1 LPDFSLTGPGGM
13 TSVGWLIALGLAT
26 LTWWVIYRAFHAM
39 TVADDRSLGETEGS
53 SRAADPG
60 DPELH
65 GEPILHP
72 QLVADHED
80 STGADWDRFERLE
93 KELAEISS
101 ADSLEMGVTRC
112 AGLLRE
118 RWGASCAAVWSTR
131 GGESLSPGEPGGE
144 LGEASTSVSHHTGLL
159 RSDHEDDEGGTAETR
174 SHRHDGRWD
183 PALTFGPW
191 MDALAAGELV
201 CIPDVSAE
209 PLFSD
214 KIADGIGSLA
224 IFPLFAAGHRG
235 GMAVGWP
242 EPLVIG
248 PSQARWTKRA
258 GRSIEATIE
267 RILRRESL
275 AALSAQVRVLLDV
288 GGILAREKDLAGA
301 LQALVQAL
309 RDRLG
314 YPVCAILLVDEEKKD
329 LHVASMTGYGDDVYA
344 LRLPLDGSSI
354 TATAARERRTID
366 VPEVSAWNGFVAGA
380 PDMRS
385 EIACPLVYEGR
396 LLGVLDVE
404 SGRADAFDERDRRTL
419 EAVAWQAAL
428 ALGHFRLL
436 SQLGERAQ
444 RLELVDGMA
453 RAISSTLDAK
463 SLFQIVVDQ
472 VRAAAGAERATLV
485 QIGDE
490 SEEARVAAVS
500 SVRPVAGLE
509 AGDAVSLEGFPREQ
523 LAGPRALYV
532 PDLEAEDDSVHSRLR
547 GSGFRSLVR
556 VPIYIDGKLAGLF
569 TASCERAG
577 AFSPAQIEILEAVA
591 PHVSAALRNARL
603 FEQVERSFQELSNA
617 QGHLVQ
623 AEQLRVL
630 GEMASGVAHNFNNVL
645 GAILGRAQMVRAR
658 TGDPLIARELGVI
671 EQAAMDGAAT
681 VRRLQEFTRLRTD
694 HEFVPVDVSQ
704 VARDALAL
712 TRTWWKDRAEE
723 RGVSYGIL
731 TDFAEG
737 VWVEGQD
744 HELREVA
751 VNILLNAIEAMANGG
766 SLYLA
771 SRVSEGQAVLEVTD
785 SGVGMSDEVQKRL
798 FHPFY
803 STKGPGGTGLGLSIA
818 YGIMQRHHGKIDVT
832 SRRGAGTTV
841 RITLPAST
849 RGPDAAMPT
858 PAIEPAAV
866 DASILLVEDEPAVLS
881 LLTDLLEGATYKVV
895 IARTGRE
902 AVEKLIEG
910 SFDVVITDLGMPEM
924 SGWELARHCRDLY
937 PELPVILCTGW
948 GVELD
953 EGLVEETGVRAVIA
967 KPFSVIEVL
976 GTVARI
982 LEESPPAE
990 RAA

>member
-1 LPDFSLTGPGGM
+1 MPDLSLFGPAGM
-13 TSVGWLIALGLAT
+13 TPLSWLIAFGLA
-26 LTWWVIYRAFHAM
+26 LVTWWIVYRAFHGM
-39 TVADDRSLGETEGS
+39 TVADD
-53 SRAADPG
+53 AATPKDVAGPAAESATVPVTADG
-60 DPELH
+60 DA
-65 GEPILHP
+65 ILHP
-72 QLVADHED
+72 RLVDDLDPSE
-80 STGADWDRFERLE
+80 TGEWDRFESLE
-93 KELAEISS
+93 QELAEI
-101 ADSLEMGVTRC
+101 AAAESLEIGVTRC

-118 RWGASCAAVWSTR
+118 RWGAAAAAVWACRDGEESTR
-131 GGESLSPGEPGGE
+131 KV
-144 LGEASTSVSHHTGLL
+144 THQTGLL
-159 RSDHEDDEGGTAETR
+159 RANGSEK
-174 SHRHDGRWD
+174 WD
-183 PALTFGPW
+183 PAQTFEPW
-191 MDALAAGELV
+191 MSALGAGELV

-209 PLFSD
+209 PDAASV
-214 KIADGIGSLA
+214 IADGIGALA
-224 IFPLFAAGHRG
+224 IVPFGESGGYGRIALRG
-235 GMAVGWP
+235 GMVVAWP
-242 EPLVIG
+242 EALSIG
-248 PSQARWTKRA
+248 PRQAHWVKRA
-258 GRSIEATIE
+258 GRSVDATIE
-267 RILRRESL
+267 HIRQGESL
-275 AALSAQVRVLLDV
+275 AAVGAQVRVLLDV

-301 LQALVQAL
+301 LRALVQTL

-314 YPVCAILLVDEEKKD
+314 YPVCSILLVDEEKKD
-329 LHVASMTGYGDDVYA
+329 LHVACMTGYGDDVSS
-344 LRLPLDGSSI
+344 LRLPLDGVSV
-354 TATAARERRTID
+354 TATAAREARTID
-366 VPEVSAWNGFVAGA
+366 VPDVTAWVGYVSGG
-380 PDMRS
+380 PDIRS
-385 EIACPLVYEGR
+385 EIACPLVFEGR

-404 SGRADAFDERDRRTL
+404 SGRPAAFDARDRRTL

-428 ALGHFRLL
+428 AIGHFRLL
-436 SQLGERAQ
+436 SQLGDRAR

-453 RAISSTLDAK
+453 RAISSTLDAR

-485 QIGDE
+485 QIGADG
-490 SEEARVAAVS
+490 EEARVAAVS

-509 AGDAVSLEGFPREQ
+509 AGDAISLEGFPRDQ
-523 LAGPRALYV
+523 LTGPRALYV
-532 PDLEAEDDSVHSRLR
+532 PDLEAGEDSVRSRLR

-556 VPIYIDGKLAGLF
+556 VPIYIDGQLAGLF

-603 FEQVERSFQELSNA
+603 YEQVERSFQELSNA

-704 VARDALAL
+704 VGRDALAL

-731 TDFAEG
+731 TDLAEG
-737 VWVEGQD
+737 VWAEGQD

-751 VNILLNAIEAMANGG
+751 VNILLNAIEAMPNGG

-771 SRVSEGQAVLEVTD
+771 SRVADGQAVLEVTD
-785 SGVGMSDEVQKRL
+785 SGVGMSEEVQKSM

-818 YGIMQRHHGKIDVT
+818 YGIMQRHQGKIDVT

-841 RITLPAST
+841 RISLPASS
-849 RGPDAAMPT
+849 RGPEIKPT
-858 PAIEPAAV
+858 PAIEPAAF

-881 LLTDLLEGATYKVV
+881 LLSDLLEGATYKVV

-910 SFDVVITDLGMPEM
+910 SFHIVITDLGMPEM

-937 PELPVILCTGW
+937 PELPVVLCTGW

-953 EGLVEETGVRAVIA
+953 EGLVAETGVRAVIA
-967 KPFSVIEVL
+967 KPFSVVEVL
-976 GTVARI
+976 GTVARV
-982 LEESPPAE
+982 LEENPPATR

>member
-1 LPDFSLTGPGGM
+1 MPDFSLAGVAGLPP
-13 TSVGWLIALGLAT
+13 SAAWPLALGLTA
-26 LTWWVIYRAFHAM
+26 LSWWAFYRAFHSM
-39 TVADDRSLGETEGS
+39 TMAEETSLQEEAAAASRSSAGTRTLSLPFDSSEDSGEDGTI
-53 SRAADPG
+53 RH
-60 DPELH
+60 PELAPDLDAALPESERLDDEE
-65 GEPILHP
+65 G
-72 QLVADHED
+72 
-80 STGADWDRFERLE
+80 FEALE
-93 KELAEISS
+93 KELAEI
-101 ADSLEMGVTRC
+101 ATVDSLDIAVTRC
-112 AGLLRE
+112 AGILRE
-118 RWGASCAAVWSTR
+118 RWGVSGAAIWAYR
-131 GGESLSPGEPGGE
+131 EPPAPSAGDCEG
-144 LGEASTSVSHHTGLL
+144 LPVRVAHQSGLL
-159 RSDHEDDEGGTAETR
+159 RLDAEEKL
-174 SHRHDGRWD
+174 D
-183 PALTFGPW
+183 PAKAFGPW

-209 PLFSD
+209 PDLAESLGEAAAS
-214 KIADGIGSLA
+214 IAL
-224 IFPLFAAGHRG
+224 FPLGEGALRG
-235 GMAVGWP
+235 AMAVAWP
-242 EPLVIG
+242 EALTIG
-248 PSQARWTKRA
+248 PRRARYVKRA
-258 GRSIEATIE
+258 GRSIDAVLE
-267 RILRRESL
+267 RVRRTESL
-275 AALSAQVRVLLDV
+275 AALNAQVRVLLDV
-288 GGILAREKDLAGA
+288 GSILAREKDLAGA

-314 YPVCAILLVDEEKKD
+314 YPVCSILLVDEEKKD
-329 LHVASMTGYGDDVYA
+329 LHVACMTGYGDDVTQ
-344 LRLPLDGSSI
+344 LRLPLDGPSI
-354 TATAARERRTID
+354 TGTAAREQRIVD
-366 VPEVSAWNGFVAGA
+366 VPDVASWQGYVAGA
-380 PDMRS
+380 PDIRS
-385 EIACPLVYEGR
+385 EIACPLVFEGR
-396 LLGVLDVE
+396 MLGVLDVE
-404 SGRADAFDERDRRTL
+404 SPRLSAFDARDRRTL

-428 ALGHFRLL
+428 AIGHYRLL
-436 SQLGERAQ
+436 SQLGDRAR

-453 RAISSTLDAK
+453 RAISSTLDAR

-472 VRAAAGAERATLV
+472 VRAAAGAERATLI
-485 QIGDE
+485 QILPEG
-490 SEEARVAAVS
+490 EEARVAAVS

-523 LAGPRALYV
+523 LAGPKALYV
-532 PDLEAEDDSVHSRLR
+532 PDLEAEEDSVRSRLR

-569 TASCERAG
+569 TASCERAA
-577 AFSPAQIEILEAVA
+577 AFSPSQIEILEAVA

-603 FEQVERSFQELSNA
+603 FEQVERSYQELSNA

-645 GAILGRAQMVRAR
+645 GAILGRAQLVRAR
-658 TGDPLIARELGVI
+658 TGDPSIARELGVI

-704 VARDALAL
+704 VGRDALAL

-731 TDFAEG
+731 TDLAEG

-751 VNILLNAIEAMANGG
+751 VNIILNAIEAMPNGG

-771 SRVSEGQAVLEVTD
+771 SRVAEGRAVLEVTD
-785 SGVGMSDEVQKRL
+785 SGVGMSDEVQKRI

-818 YGIMQRHHGKIDVT
+818 YGIMQRHQGKIDVT

-841 RITLPAST
+841 RISLPASS
-849 RGPDAAMPT
+849 RGPDAAKPMPN
-858 PAIEPAAV
+858 IEPAKH
-866 DASILLVEDEPAVLS
+866 DATILLVEDEPAVLS
-881 LLTDLLEGATYKVV
+881 LLTDLLEGATYKVI

-902 AVEKLIEG
+902 AVEKLIES
-910 SFDVVITDLGMPEM
+910 SFDAVITDLGMPEM

-937 PELPVILCTGW
+937 PDLPVVLCTGW

-953 EGLVEETGVRAVIA
+953 EGLVTETGVRAVIA
-967 KPFSVIEVL
+967 KPFSVVEVL
-976 GTVARI
+976 STINRV
-982 LEESPPAE
+982 LEESPPAR